1 MDLKNTKL
9 YLQKSTECITDALAL
24 FDASRHTAAVS
35 RSYYA
40 MFHAAQAALLFV
52 GVEAFTHQGVNVQ
65 FNKHFIKSGIFEK
78 GVGKM
83 YSRILDKRLKSDYEI
98 GFNATGER
106 SQSYFKRS
114 QRFFRSYYFLH

>member
-1 MDLKNTKL
+1 
-9 YLQKSTECITDALAL
+9 
-24 FDASRHTAAVS
+24 
-35 RSYYA
+35 
-40 MFHAAQAALLFV
+40 MFHAAQAAMLFV

-98 GFNATGER
+98 GFNATGEEAKVILNEAR
-106 SQSYFKRS
+106 DFLEVITSYINLEIGKS
-114 QRFFRSYYFLH
+114 IH